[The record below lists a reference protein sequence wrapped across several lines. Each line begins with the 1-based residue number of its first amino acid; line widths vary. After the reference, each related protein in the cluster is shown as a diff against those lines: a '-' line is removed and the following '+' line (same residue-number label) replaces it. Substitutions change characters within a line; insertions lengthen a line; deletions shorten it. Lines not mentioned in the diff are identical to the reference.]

1 MEAYYKRHLD
11 KYAEEIASYAQ
22 NEHENY
28 IAFMNE
34 RNYPSGEGIHMVDNY
49 SIFRNALVLKAQE
62 HVRGNKITERE
73 ALARIME
80 RYMNVIGNDFKSMK
94 TFYLPH
100 VDMTS
105 KGLTPKSTEEDIKK
119 AQNISET
126 EQIIRLNKAYEFILK
141 EFGKDKKDTTNLK
154 TLDDWKNFVCEEFSL
169 AMFEAN
175 KYPNLFNTDCKG
187 NLPFQILKTGYKEN
201 DPLKTFNFNF
211 KDLIGTPYE
220 QKIKAW
226 CQQEGNNICEVFF
239 LKGAWHEAT
248 HCRGTDDE
256 YKTEAFAYLKMLQK
270 FKEPALLETGFFG
283 RANAAL
289 DRIEATRHEV
299 HDRGIKT
306 NSTNWTYQ
314 MIPLLNHLRKN
325 APKWVNDDNFLKMSN
340 QDLMN
345 MVIEISNNPKLRY
358 SNDREEEFRNA
369 LNVDHKNLLPTLKA
383 EAGKDGS
390 IIGRILTDAMDFYN
404 SYQPDTEKF
413 QNINEFLD
421 AKAYLFADETKQ
433 KETQSSKSEFN
444 LSDEDK
450 ASYKKMYNE
459 WKEKN
464 PTADISEFCQ
474 VVIDENFEKIALI
487 EAKYNED
494 GSLFFDKELCRKDSE
509 QIRNILNHC
518 QNAGEIVTLLT
529 SQEKQSTRNISA
541 TGKYYGI
548 PEGSPTIPQVEEVK
562 FNPSHLARL
571 KKGRA

>member
-1 MEAYYKRHLD
+1 MDAYYKRHLD

-22 NEHENY
+22 DGHENY

-34 RNYPSGEGIHMVDNY
+34 KHYPSGKGIHMVDNY
-49 SIFRNALVLKAQE
+49 SIFRDALVLKAQE
-62 HVRGNKITERE
+62 YVQGNNITERE
-73 ALARIME
+73 ALACTMEKYME
-80 RYMNVIGNDFKSMK
+80 RIGNDLKSMK
-94 TFYLPH
+94 TFYLPYI
-100 VDMTS
+100 DMMS
-105 KGLTPKSTEEDIKK
+105 KGLTPKSTEEDKEK

-126 EQIIRLNKAYEFILK
+126 EQIIRLNKVYELISK
-141 EFGKDKKDTTNLK
+141 EFGKDKKDTANLK
-154 TLDDWKNFVCEEFSL
+154 TLDDWKNFVCEEFAL

-175 KYPNLFNTDCKG
+175 KYPYLFNTDCKG
-187 NLPFQILKTGYKEN
+187 NLPVQILKTGYKEN

-220 QKIKAW
+220 QKIRAW
-226 CQQEGNNICEVFF
+226 CQQKGNNICEVFF

-289 DRIEATRHEV
+289 DRIEATRYEV

-306 NSTNWTYQ
+306 NNTNWTYQ
-314 MIPLLNHLRKN
+314 MIPLLNYLRKN

-340 QDLMN
+340 QDLMD
-345 MVIEISNNPKLRY
+345 MAIKISNDPELRY
-358 SNDREEEFRNA
+358 SNDSEKEFRNA
-369 LNVDHKNLLPTLKA
+369 LNVDRENLLPTLKA
-383 EAGKDGS
+383 EAGKKGS

-404 SYQPDTEKF
+404 SYQPKKF
-413 QNINEFLD
+413 QNINEFLN
-421 AKAYLFADETKQ
+421 AKAYLFKDETKQ
-433 KETQSSKSEFN
+433 KENEASKSEFN

-450 ASYKKMYNE
+450 AFYKKMYNE

-494 GSLFFDKELCRKDSE
+494 GSLFFDEERCRKDSE

-541 TGKYYGI
+541 TGKDYGI
-548 PEGSPTIPQVEEVK
+548 PEGPPTIPQVEEVK
-562 FNPSHLARL
+562 LNPSLLARL
-571 KKGRA
+571 GKGKA